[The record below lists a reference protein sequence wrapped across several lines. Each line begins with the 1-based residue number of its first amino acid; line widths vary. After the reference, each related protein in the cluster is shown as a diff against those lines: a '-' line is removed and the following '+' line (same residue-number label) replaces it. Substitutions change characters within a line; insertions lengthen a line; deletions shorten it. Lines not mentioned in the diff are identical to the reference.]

1 MGTEVYYP
9 VPFHRQECFA
19 SLGHDV
25 SAFPAA
31 DAAAREVLALPIY
44 PGLTREQQ
52 RHVVTCIADA
62 LQ

>member
-1 MGTEVYYP
+1 
-9 VPFHRQECFA
+9 
-19 SLGHDV
+19 V